1 VRLVRLGS
9 SFLLLVLAGVMPVR
23 AEARREGPADA
34 AGMSAAGL
42 ERVDSLI
49 MQAVRDGATPGAA
62 LAIGRSG
69 QLVRLR
75 GYGHLSWDPL
85 SAAATDSTLY
95 DLASLTKAIGTT
107 TVALMLVKEGRLELT
122 APVSRYLSYWPTT
135 GRYGRVQIHH
145 LLHHT
150 SGLPAGVALWTKG
163 GTRESRLAQL
173 AKLPIRRE
181 PGAEREYS
189 DVGMILLGAVL
200 EKVSGER
207 LDVLLEQRV
216 FRPLNLHETGF
227 NPLRRLDAPYAVK
240 GTDPLTVAT
249 RTAAAA
255 AIRKL
260 YVTTRIAP
268 TEYDPDRGAALQGV
282 VHDGNAAALDGV
294 AGHAGLFSSARD
306 LAVLVQ
312 DILNAT
318 LGRST
323 TLFPDGD
330 LGKLLD
336 DGHGA
341 KRPLGWDIPTGP
353 RSSSG
358 HYFSASSF
366 GHTGFTGTS
375 IWIDPEQE
383 LFVVLLTNRL
393 HPSARNQK
401 HVALR
406 REVHDAVQLAIIRPA
421 PILVVDEDTATSVKE
436 SGRTSSNVPS
446 PTTLPDVRAVAFAGA
461 VPWRR
466 IFQRIFG
473 LG

>member
-1 VRLVRLGS
+1 MRLVRVFS
-9 SFLLLVLAGVMPVR
+9 SLSLLVLAGVMPVR
-23 AEARREGPADA
+23 AEGEREGPAETV
-34 AGMSAAGL
+34 GMSAAGL

-62 LAIGRSG
+62 LAVGRGG

-75 GYGHLSWDPL
+75 GYGHLIWDPL

-95 DLASLTKAIGTT
+95 DLASLTKAVGTT
-107 TVALMLVKEGRLELT
+107 TVALMLVREGRLDLT
-122 APVSRYLSYWPTT
+122 APVSRYLSYWPSA
-135 GRYGRVQIHH
+135 GKHGRVQIHH

-163 GTRESRLAQL
+163 GTRDSRFAQL

-181 PGAEREYS
+181 PGDAREYS
-189 DVGMILLGAVL
+189 DVGMILLGAII
-200 EKVSGER
+200 EQVSGER
-207 LDVLLEQRV
+207 LDQLLEERV
-216 FRPLNLHETGF
+216 FRPLNLKETGF

-240 GTDPLTVAT
+240 GGDPLTVAT
-249 RTAAAA
+249 TSAAAA
-255 AIRKL
+255 AVRKL

-268 TEYDPDRGAALQGV
+268 TEYDRDRGAALQGV
-282 VHDGNAAALDGV
+282 VHDQNAAALDGV

-312 DILNAT
+312 DLMDAA
-318 LGRST
+318 LGRRS
-323 TLFPDGD
+323 TLFPEGE
-330 LGKLLD
+330 LARLLD
-336 DGHGA
+336 DGHGSR
-341 KRPLGWDIPTGP
+341 RPLGWDIPTGP

-358 HYFSASSF
+358 QFFSQSSF

-375 IWIDPEQE
+375 IWIDPEQD

-406 REVHDAVQLAIIRPA
+406 REVHDAVQLAIYRPA
-421 PILVVDEDTATSVKE
+421 PILVVDEDTADS
-436 SGRTSSNVPS
+436 SGSGTARGGREDS
-446 PTTLPDVRAVAFAGA
+446 PTNLPDIKAVAFAGA

-466 IFQRIFG
+466 ILQRVFG
-473 LG
+473 V